1 MAGAEQ
7 RPPVRSPL
15 ELHCHSTA
23 SDGTYPPAQVVE
35 MAAARGVR
43 VLALTD
49 HDTTAGI
56 VAAADVAARH
66 GMTLI
71 PGVEL
76 TCSVER
82 GEVHLLGYFV
92 SVSDAD
98 FQEKL
103 AQFRTGRDVRGEAI
117 VAKLHGLGIP
127 VQWERVKALAGDG
140 AVGRPHVAR
149 AIIEVGAATSVD
161 DAFNRYLGRGRP
173 AHVERQRLT
182 PVEAVRLVRAAGGVP
197 VLAHPLSVA
206 NLETTLA
213 EMIPAGLLG
222 IEAYYGAYKIE
233 ERGALADIAAF
244 HNLITTVGSD
254 FHGDVHGGAVIGG
267 TPGPPD
273 VLSHLVA
280 AAATVQSGSN
290 IGELNRQDAKS
301 AKREERNGIYSKS
314 FSAFLGP
321 RLGG

>member
-1 MAGAEQ
+1 MAEAEQ
-7 RPPVRSPL
+7 SRFPI

-23 SDGTYPPAQVVE
+23 SDGTFPPAQVVA
-35 MAAARGVR
+35 MAAERGVR

-49 HDTTAGI
+49 HDTTAG
-56 VAAADVAARH
+56 VTEAVASAAAR

-92 SVSDAD
+92 AVGDAV
-98 FQEKL
+98 FQDQL
-103 AQFRTGRDVRGEAI
+103 AQFRGGRDARGQAI
-117 VAKLHGLGIP
+117 VAKLNALGIP

-149 AIIEVGAATSVD
+149 ALIEVGAATSVE
-161 DAFNRYLGRGRP
+161 DAFDRYLGRGRP

-182 PVEAVRLVRAAGGVP
+182 PVEAVQLVRAAGGVP
-197 VLAHPLSVA
+197 VLAHPLSVS
-206 NLETTLA
+206 NLEATLA

-222 IEAYYGAYKIE
+222 MEAYYSAYKPE
-233 ERGALADIAAF
+233 ERAALADIAAY
-244 HNLITTVGSD
+244 HNLVTTVGSD

-267 TPGPPD
+267 TIGPAG
-273 VLSHLVA
+273 VLDRLIM
-280 AAATVQSGSN
+280 AAATVQSASDKGY
-290 IGELNRQDAKS
+290 LNRHTAQRVPAKDAKNE
-301 AKREERNGIYSKS
+301 AG
-314 FSAFLGP
+314 
-321 RLGG
+321 

>member
-1 MAGAEQ
+1 MDEAGQ
-7 RPPVRSPL
+7 LPPGHFPI
-15 ELHCHSTA
+15 ELHCHSAA
-23 SDGTYPPAQVVE
+23 SDGTYPPARVAE
-35 MAAARGVR
+35 MAAAGGVR

-56 VAAADVAARH
+56 VEAAAVAARH

-92 SVSDAD
+92 SVSNAA
-98 FQEKL
+98 FQAKL
-103 AQFRTGRDVRGEAI
+103 TQLRIGRDVRGQAI
-117 VAKLHGLGIP
+117 VAKLNALGIP
-127 VQWERVKALAGDG
+127 VRWERVKALAGEG
-140 AVGRPHVAR
+140 TVGRPHVAR
-149 AIIEVGAATSVD
+149 AMMEVGAATSVD
-161 DAFNRYLGRGRP
+161 DAFDRYLGRGQP

-182 PVEAVRLVRAAGGVP
+182 PVEAVRLVRTAGGVP
-197 VLAHPLSVA
+197 VLAHPLSA
-206 NLETTLA
+206 FDLEATLA

-222 IEAYYGAYKIE
+222 IEAYYGAYTPE
-233 ERGALADIAAF
+233 ERGALADVAAF
-244 HNLITTVGSD
+244 HHLITTVGSD

-280 AAATVQSGSN
+280 AAATVQSASG
-290 IGELNRQDAKS
+290 GRDLNRQDAKD
-301 AKREERNGIYSKS
+301 AKRGEEKNST
-314 FSAFLGP
+314 
-321 RLGG
+321 